1 MMDKELVRQRI
12 RDHSSLIYQRD
23 APKHLGRHFTQ
34 ERQEGPLAIAEF
46 GGHTL
51 TVSHEHRYAALF
63 DEQGQKHDLY
73 LTVSPRRRD
82 WYRVLQADAHRYHAE
97 MLTYAQLDPVIAEYA
112 QDDTL
117 RYEIDNIAMQES
129 HKLLYRLTGNTLKWR
144 IKRAITCLNRLLPKE
159 VRSLAYRY

>member
-1 MMDKELVRQRI
+1 M
-12 RDHSSLIYQRD
+12 RDV
-23 APKHLGRHFTQ
+23 
-34 ERQEGPLAIAEF
+34 
-46 GGHTL
+46 GH
-51 TVSHEHRYAALF
+51 A
-63 DEQGQKHDLY
+63 
-73 LTVSPRRRD
+73 
-82 WYRVLQADAHRYHAE
+82 
-97 MLTYAQLDPVIAEYA
+97 VIAEYA